1 MPQSTE
7 HLASNISPPRRGEI
21 FVVATSTTCAR
32 IDLDTSVTPLTPGSA
47 ATPGYLYGRYVSVQA
62 DGAAVY
68 IALMDN
74 NSTDIVTTA
83 TGSPADTGCVLIPD
97 GQTMSF
103 VIEKSDVDHRYLA
116 YRTATGTGYL
126 RVWASSPRIP

>member
-1 MPQSTE
+1 MPPSTE

-21 FVVATSTTCAR
+21 FVVATSTSTAWL
-32 IDLDTSVTPLTPGSA
+32 DLDTSVTPLTPGAA

-68 IALMDN
+68 VALTDDA
-74 NSTDIVTTA
+74 STALVTTA
-83 TGSPADTGCVLIPD
+83 TGSPGTTTCVLIPD
-97 GQTMSF
+97 GQTLTF
-103 VIEKSDVDHRYLA
+103 TIEKSDVDHRYLA

-126 RVWASSPRIP
+126 RVWASSPRTP